1 MKPPLKMKKRQK
13 SRLLSNEFS
22 GIFRDGSFCSQKET
36 AHKAHKA
43 ECSKFQL
50 VCYFRFLLSFCLTQ

>member
-1 MKPPLKMKKRQK
+1 MSFQG
-13 SRLLSNEFS
+13 FS
-22 GIFRDGSFCSQKET
+22 GTVLFRDGSFCSQKET